1 LIEKYYPVGGVRIE
15 DDILITAD
23 GNENLTTAPRGEEA
37 LRIINDGIGGEN
49 GKGNEKSGQKKGW
62 LY

>member
-1 LIEKYYPVGGVRIE
+1 MGGVRIE

-37 LRIINDGIGGEN
+37 LRIINEGIRGEH